1 MFGYIQYCFTTSP
14 NTAQRIFS
22 VICTDH
28 MCTTASMKC
37 ARYSNIMLASKEN
50 LFWILWIFITCT
62 LFTSYLSLYLW

>member
-50 LFWILWIFITCT
+50 LF
-62 LFTSYLSLYLW
+62 